1 MKEPYQTLEKRLSS
15 EITRLTY
22 KLEHDMFMSKE
33 RAAKMIAKIKK
44 LSEMKAN
51 AIAVFK
57 KLFTVNVES

>member
-1 MKEPYQTLEKRLSS
+1 
-15 EITRLTY
+15 
-22 KLEHDMFMSKE
+22 MSKE